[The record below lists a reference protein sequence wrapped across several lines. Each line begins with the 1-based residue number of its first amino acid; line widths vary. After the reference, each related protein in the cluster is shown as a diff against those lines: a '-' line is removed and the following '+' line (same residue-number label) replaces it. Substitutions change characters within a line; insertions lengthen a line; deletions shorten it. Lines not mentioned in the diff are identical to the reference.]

1 MCSIA
6 ISLAEGYFTLQ
17 FEFQPPPPP
26 PLARDSAPESAAGAA
41 GSLARRI
48 VVGVVERAGT
58 SAVPLLTKGSS
69 ACAEIEA
76 SRASRALRCLMGD
89 INSIP
94 IVDLLELEN
103 GILTAPG
110 SGIATGVLG
119 RGLLRGRG
127 ADTPGALVGINSV
140 AGTFFSAVATG
151 SADTCGEGVFFST
164 FGLGTGF
171 LSTVGVEMAL
181 FSATGVVEGF
191 FCATFVSFG
200 AAATGA
206 TVRAGG
212 AGVARTSTEGVALE
226 AGLATKE
233 GGFTSCASEGR
244 GDRPLLNEIGGAA
257 VLCLVSTESY
267 EV

>member
-6 ISLAEGYFTLQ
+6 TSLAEGYFTLQ

-41 GSLARRI
+41 GSLTRRI

-58 SAVPLLTKGSS
+58 SAVPLLTVGSS
-69 ACAEIEA
+69 ACAEMEA

-127 ADTPGALVGINSV
+127 ADTGALVGMNSV

-164 FGLGTGF
+164 FGLRTGF
-171 LSTVGVEMAL
+171 FSTVGVEMAL
-181 FSATGVVEGF
+181 FSAMGVVEDF
-191 FCATFVSFG
+191 FCAIIVSFG

-212 AGVARTSTEGVALE
+212 AGIARTSTEGFAME
-226 AGLATKE
+226 GGLATKE
-233 GGFTSCASEGR
+233 GGFISCASEGR
-244 GDRPLLNEIGGAA
+244 GDRPLRNEIGGAA